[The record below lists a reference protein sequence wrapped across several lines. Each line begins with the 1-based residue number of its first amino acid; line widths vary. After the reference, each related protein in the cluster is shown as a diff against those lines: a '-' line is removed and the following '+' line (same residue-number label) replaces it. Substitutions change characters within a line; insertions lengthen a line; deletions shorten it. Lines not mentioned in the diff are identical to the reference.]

1 MTYALAPVLQTA
13 LFQHLSAD
21 PALQT
26 ALNGAIYDAIPPATP
41 PATYALIGVEDTLD
55 RSDGTG
61 RGAEH
66 RLTISVVTNDA
77 GFLAAKTIAGA
88 ICDRL
93 HTGLPPLTRGRL
105 VALWFDRA
113 DARKL
118 DGARTRRIDLR
129 FRARVED
136 SPTPTL

>member
-1 MTYALAPVLQTA
+1 MTYALGASLQTA
-13 LFQHLSAD
+13 LFAHLTAD

-26 ALNGAIYDAIPPATP
+26 ALNGAIYDAIPPRTP
-41 PATYALIGVEDTLD
+41 PATYALIGVEDALD
-55 RSDGTG
+55 RSDNTG

-77 GFLAAKTIAGA
+77 GFMAAKTIAAA

-93 HTGLPPLTRGRL
+93 DQPLPLLTRGR
-105 VALWFDRA
+105 VVGLWFDRA

-136 SPTPTL
+136 GPIPTP

>member
-1 MTYALAPVLQTA
+1 MTYALAPALQGA
-13 LFQHLSAD
+13 IFQHLSAD
-21 PALQT
+21 PALQA

-41 PATYALIGVEDTLD
+41 PATYALIGVEDVQD
-55 RSDGTG
+55 RSDQTA

-66 RLTISVVTNDA
+66 RLTISVVTNA
-77 GFLAAKTIAGA
+77 TGFLAAKGIASA

-93 HTGLPPLTRGRL
+93 DQPLGPLARGRL

-113 DARKL
+113 EARKIE
-118 DGARTRRIDLR
+118 GARTRRIDLR

-136 SPTPTL
+136 GPTPTP